1 MRYTE
6 APARRA
12 ELLRRLSAHGYV
24 SSAALAEEFGVSEM
38 TIRRDLRQL
47 HLEGSARRVAG
58 GASLPIGGG
67 RGLPFEERDGAAGQE
82 KSAIAEAC
90 VDLIGDAATI
100 ALDAGTTVAGVAALL
115 PPGRTVVSHSLPVLE
130 ACAERDD
137 LAVIGLGGTYSPI
150 TRSFTGEPA
159 RDGLDRVVV
168 DVAVL
173 SATAVD
179 STGALCANELDA
191 EIKRAMS
198 AAARRTILLVDS
210 TKIGARAPIR
220 FASLSAIDLILTG
233 SAVDAERRR
242 LLAGARQVVYAA
254 LPEVRSTGTVA
265 GGGSGDAR

>member
-47 HLEGSARRVAG
+47 HIEGLARRVAG
-58 GASLPIGGG
+58 GASLPLGGA
-67 RGLPFEERDGAAGQE
+67 RGLPFEERDRSAALE
-82 KSAIAEAC
+82 KAALAEAC
-90 VDLIGDAATI
+90 ATELGDAETI
-100 ALDAGTTVAGVAALL
+100 ALDAGTTVAGVAELL
-115 PPGRTVVSHSLPVLE
+115 QPGTTVVSHSMPVL
-130 ACAERDD
+130 AAATARDD
-137 LAVIGLGGTYSPI
+137 LVVVGLGGTWSPA
-150 TRSFTGEPA
+150 TRSFTGEAA
-159 RDGLDRVVV
+159 RKGLDRVVV

-179 STGALCANELDA
+179 GSGALCANEFDA
-191 EIKRAMS
+191 ETKRAMV

-220 FASLSAIDLILTG
+220 FAPLSSFDLVVTG
-233 SAVDAERRR
+233 DDLGDDQRA
-242 LLAGARQVVYAA
+242 LLAAARSVVYSSSRLA
-254 LPEVRSTGTVA
+254 
-265 GGGSGDAR
+265 DAR